1 MKNNKLYKRL
11 SKNKATSL
19 MKQLTIEFSIIIIL
33 IIMTNSTSWSFQ
45 EDYLTIETFYF
56 KTKDPNYFCDFTIKF
71 YNGYDYPIESID
83 AFIVFEGKKGNI
95 LAKVYIEPN
104 VSISANDSNEIS
116 WTSIVNPF
124 SRLFKTKKDEI
135 RAKLLVREITFLNGE
150 KMSLMQNKNVVY

>member
-1 MKNNKLYKRL
+1 MKNNKLYNIF

-19 MKQLTIEFSIIIIL
+19 IKKLTVEFSIILIL
-33 IIMTNSTSWSFQ
+33 IIMINSTCWPCQ
-45 EDYLTIETFYF
+45 EDCLTIETFVF
-56 KTKDPNYFCDFTIKF
+56 KTKEPNYFCDFIIKL
-71 YNGYDYPIESID
+71 YNGYDYPIESMD

-95 LAKVYIEPN
+95 LTKIFIEPN

-124 SRLFKTKKDEI
+124 GQLFKTKKDEI

-150 KMSLMQNKNVVY
+150 KMSLMHKKNVVY